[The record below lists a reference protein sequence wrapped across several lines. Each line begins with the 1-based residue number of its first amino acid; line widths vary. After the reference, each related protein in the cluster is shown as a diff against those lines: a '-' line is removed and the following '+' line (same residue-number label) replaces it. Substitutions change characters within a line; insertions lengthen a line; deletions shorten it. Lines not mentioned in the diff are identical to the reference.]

1 VQLGEALRIIGQAG
15 SEGTRSVHLLCGFT
29 PLHFET
35 FLKAHI
41 AIRFPK
47 SAVRVRTG
55 LYGDLEG
62 NIQRA
67 RKEAQEGVD
76 GAIVAIEWSDLDAR
90 LGFRASAGWA
100 QQTLGDIAGQAA
112 EKCRR
117 LAGGLA
123 ELAKVMPVA
132 LVGPTVGI
140 PHLTSTPPSQA
151 NALELE
157 LDNTIAQFLRNL
169 SAHRNIRLVSASA
182 LAMASPWAARHDVKM
197 DLLTGFPWTAAHA
210 DAVAEI
216 SAGCLFPAE
225 AKKGIITDLDH
236 TLWKG
241 ILGDDGVGGVS
252 WSLEGKSQIHALYQ
266 QTLASLADSGVLV
279 AIASK
284 NDAALVREALKRP
297 DILVTDARIFP
308 IEASWGLKSDAVGR
322 ILQAWNVGED
332 SVVFVDDSPMELA
345 EVAEKY
351 PRMECIPFP
360 AGDPEAAAKL
370 LHTLRARFGRS
381 EVREEDKLRLN
392 SLRAAADF
400 REQGAADSS
409 SDFLSRL
416 DAKVTFETAG
426 GDKRAFELANKTNQ
440 FNLNGARYTES
451 DWRSIVNRA
460 GGFLANVSYEDRF
473 GPLGKIAVIGGHREG
488 NDLIVDV
495 WVMSCRAFSRQIEFQ
510 TVRKLFEKTGAR
522 GIRFG
527 YKATERNGPVKDFLT
542 HFFDGAMASGN
553 EQLYLRAEDF
563 NRLCP
568 PLFHQVNDQW
578 TVSPKN

>member
-1 VQLGEALRIIGQAG
+1 MQLGEALRIIGQAG
-15 SEGTRSVHLLCGFT
+15 TEGERTVHLLCGFT

-35 FLKAHI
+35 FLKAHLALRLPKN
-41 AIRFPK
+41 AIRL
-47 SAVRVRTG
+47 RTG

-67 RKEAQEGVD
+67 RKETAD
-76 GAIVAIEWSDLDAR
+76 GAVVALEWSDLDAR
-90 LGFRASAGWA
+90 LGFRASAGWG
-100 QQTLGDIAGQAA
+100 QQTLEDIAAQAA
-112 EKCRR
+112 EKCGR
-117 LAGGLA
+117 LANGLA
-123 ELAKVMPVA
+123 ELAETMPVVVA
-132 LVGPTVGI
+132 GPTIGI
-140 PHLTSTPPSQA
+140 PDLTSTPPSQA
-151 NALELE
+151 NSLELE
-157 LDNTIAQFLRNL
+157 LNSVLAQFLKKIG
-169 SAHRNIRLVSASA
+169 AHRNIRLVSAGA
-182 LAMASPWAARHDVKM
+182 LGMASPSASRHDVKM
-197 DLLTGFPWTAAHA
+197 DLLTGFPWTALHA

-216 SAGCLFPAE
+216 SVGCLFPAE
-225 AKKGIITDLDH
+225 VKKGIITDLDH

-284 NDAALVREALKRP
+284 NDPALVREALKRP

-322 ILQAWNVGED
+322 ILKAWNIGED
-332 SVVFVDDSPMELA
+332 AVVFVDDSPMELA

-351 PRMECIPFP
+351 PRMECIAFP
-360 AGDPEAAAKL
+360 PNDPAAAAKL
-370 LHTLRARFGRS
+370 LTTLRTRFGRR
-381 EVREEDKLRLN
+381 EVREEDRLRLE

-400 REQGAADSS
+400 REQGAGENS

-416 DAKVTFETAG
+416 DAKITFEAAG
-426 GDKRAFELANKTNQ
+426 ADKRAFELVNKTNQ
-440 FNLNGARYTES
+440 FNLNGARYTEL
-451 DWRSIVNRA
+451 DWQSVVNRA

-473 GPLGKIAVIGGHREG
+473 GPLGKIAVVGGHREG
-488 NDLIVDV
+488 EDCVVDI

-510 TVRKLFEKTGAR
+510 TVKKLLEHTGAR
-522 GIRFG
+522 GIRFR
-527 YKATERNGPVKDFLT
+527 YKATERNGPVNDFLT
-542 HFFDGAMASGN
+542 HFFNGASASGD
-553 EQLYLRAEDF
+553 ELYLRAEDF

-568 PLFHQVNDQW
+568 SLFHQVNDQW

>member
-1 VQLGEALRIIGQAG
+1 MQLGEALRIIGQAG
-15 SEGTRSVHLLCGFT
+15 SEGSRSVHLLCGFT

-35 FLKAHI
+35 FLKAHL
-41 AIRFPK
+41 ALRFPK
-47 SAVRVRTG
+47 NAVRVRTG
-55 LYGDLEG
+55 LYGDPEG

-67 RKEAQEGVD
+67 RKEAAD
-76 GAIVAIEWSDLDAR
+76 GAVVVIEWSDLDAR
-90 LGFRASAGWA
+90 LGFRASAGWS
-100 QQTLGDIAGQAA
+100 QQTLEDIVAQAA
-112 EKCRR
+112 EKCGR

-123 ELAKVMPVA
+123 DLADTMPVA
-132 LVGPTVGI
+132 VAGPTIGF

-151 NALELE
+151 NTLELE
-157 LDNTIAQFLRNL
+157 LDSILAQFRKKIGK
-169 SAHRNIRLVSASA
+169 HRNIRLVSASA
-182 LAMASPWAARHDVKM
+182 LAMASPYAARHDVKM
-197 DLLTGFPWTAAHA
+197 DLLTGFPWTNAHA
-210 DAVAEI
+210 DTVAEI
-216 SAGCLFPAE
+216 SVGCLFPLE

-241 ILGDDGVGGVS
+241 ILGDDGVSGVS

-284 NDAALVREALKRP
+284 NDPALVREALKRS

-322 ILQAWNVGED
+322 ILQAWNIGED
-332 SVVFVDDSPMELA
+332 AVAFVDDSPMELA

-360 AGDPEAAAKL
+360 AGDPAAGAKL
-370 LHTLRARFGRS
+370 LTTLRTRFGRR
-381 EVREEDKLRLN
+381 EIREEDRLRLQ

-400 REQGAADSS
+400 REQGSGESS

-416 DAKVTFETAG
+416 DAKITFEAAG
-426 GDKRAFELANKTNQ
+426 TDKRAFELVNKTNQ

-451 DWRSIVNRA
+451 DWLSVVNRP

-473 GPLGKIAVIGGHREG
+473 GPLGKIAVVGGHCE
-488 NDLIVDV
+488 DDDCVVDI

-510 TVRKLFEKTGAR
+510 TVKKLLEKTGAR

-527 YKATERNGPVKDFLT
+527 YRATERNGPVRDFLT
-542 HFFDGAMASGN
+542 HFFNGAAASG
-553 EQLYLRAEDF
+553 ELYLRADDF

>member
-1 VQLGEALRIIGQAG
+1 MQLGEALRIIGQAG
-15 SEGTRSVHLLCGFT
+15 SEGSRSVHLLCGFT

-35 FLKAHI
+35 FLKAHL
-41 AIRFPK
+41 ALRFPK
-47 SAVRVRTG
+47 NAIRVRTG

-67 RKEAQEGVD
+67 RKEAAD
-76 GAIVAIEWSDLDAR
+76 GAVVVIEWSDLDAR
-90 LGFRASAGWA
+90 LGFRASAGWS
-100 QQTLGDIAGQAA
+100 QQTLDDIVTQAA
-112 EKCRR
+112 EKCGR
-117 LAGGLA
+117 LAGALA
-123 ELAKVMPVA
+123 DLADALPVA
-132 LVGPTVGI
+132 VAGPTIGI
-140 PHLTSTPPSQA
+140 PHLTSAPPSEA

-157 LDNTIAQFLRNL
+157 LDAILAQFRKKIGT
-169 SAHRNIRLVSASA
+169 HRNIRLVSANA
-182 LAMASPWAARHDVKM
+182 LAMASPYAARHDVKM
-197 DLLTGFPWTAAHA
+197 DLLTGFPWTNAHA
-210 DAVAEI
+210 DTVAEI
-216 SAGCLFPAE
+216 SVGCLFPLE

-241 ILGDDGVGGVS
+241 ILGDDGVSGVS

-284 NDAALVREALKRP
+284 NDPALVREALKRS

-308 IEASWGLKSDAVGR
+308 IEASWGLKSDAVAR
-322 ILQAWNVGED
+322 ILRAWNIGED
-332 SVVFVDDSPMELA
+332 AVVFVDDSPMELA

-360 AGDPEAAAKL
+360 AGDTAAAAKL
-370 LHTLRARFGRS
+370 LSTLRTRFGRR
-381 EVREEDKLRLN
+381 EIREEDKLRLQ
-392 SLRAAADF
+392 SLRGAADF
-400 REQGAADSS
+400 REQGSGESS

-416 DAKVTFETAG
+416 DAKITFEAAG
-426 GDKRAFELANKTNQ
+426 TDKRAFELVNKTNQ

-451 DWRSIVNRA
+451 DWQSVVNRP

-473 GPLGKIAVIGGHREG
+473 GPLGKIAVVGGHREG
-488 NDLIVDV
+488 DNCIVDI

-510 TVRKLFEKTGAR
+510 TVKKLLEKTGAR

-542 HFFDGAMASGN
+542 HFFNGAAASG
-553 EQLYLRAEDF
+553 ELYLRADDF

>member
-1 VQLGEALRIIGQAG
+1 VQLGEALRITGQTGTEG
-15 SEGTRSVHLLCGFT
+15 SRSVQLLCGFT

-35 FLKAHI
+35 FLKAHL
-41 AIRFPK
+41 ALRFPK
-47 SAVRVRTG
+47 SAIAVRTG

-67 RKEAQEGVD
+67 AKVVSD
-76 GAIVAIEWSDLDAR
+76 GAVVAIEWGDLDAR

-100 QQTLGDIAGQAA
+100 QRTLDDIAQQAM

-117 LAGGLA
+117 LESGLA
-123 ELAKVMPVA
+123 ALADAMPVA
-132 LVGPTVGI
+132 VAGPTFGM
-140 PHLTSTPPSQA
+140 PHLTCAPPSQA

-157 LDNTIAQFLRNL
+157 LDSILAQFRKNI
-169 SAHRNIRLVSASA
+169 SGHRNIRLVSTNA
-182 LAMASPWAARHDVKM
+182 LAAASPRDARHDVRM

-216 SAGCLFPAE
+216 SVGCLFPAE
-225 AKKGIITDLDH
+225 AKKGLITDLDH

-241 ILGDDGVGGVS
+241 ILGDDGVSGVS
-252 WSLEGKSQIHALYQ
+252 WSLEGKSQVHALYQ
-266 QTLASLADSGVLV
+266 QTLASLADSGVLL

-284 NDAALVREALKRP
+284 NDPALVREALQRS
-297 DILVTDARIFP
+297 DILVTEARVFP
-308 IEASWGLKSDAVGR
+308 VEAGWGVKSAAVGR
-322 ILQAWNVGED
+322 ILKAWNIGED

-345 EVAEKY
+345 EVAERY
-351 PRMECIPFP
+351 PRMECILFP
-360 AGDPEAAAKL
+360 ASDPAAAVKL
-370 LHTLRARFGRS
+370 LATLRARFGRS
-381 EVREEDKLRLN
+381 EIREEDQLRLQ

-400 REQGAADSS
+400 REQGTDENA

-416 DAKVTFETAG
+416 DAKITFEAAG
-426 GDKRAFELANKTNQ
+426 GDRRAFELVNKTNQ

-451 DWRSIVNRA
+451 DWQAVVNRA
-460 GGFLANVSYEDRF
+460 DGFLANVSYEDRF
-473 GPLGKIAVIGGHREG
+473 GPLGKIAVVGGHRDG
-488 NDLIVDV
+488 DDCVIDI

-510 TVRKLFEKTGAR
+510 TVKKLLEKTGAR

-527 YKATERNGPVKDFLT
+527 YKATERNGPVRDFFA
-542 HFFDGAMASGN
+542 HFPDGAASSEG
-553 EQLYLRAEDF
+553 EVYLSAEDF

-568 PLFHQVNDQW
+568 TLFHQVNDQW